1 MDRAVDQW
9 LLESFDEALEVLG
22 ASVREVILI
31 YLMKKRS
38 ISREEIPRRIDD
50 VLPCLEELLGYGA
63 KVVEKIAVKTF
74 AEKSAISLS
83 VAEGMRL
90 PELVRLVRRTKNQHG
105 QMVERD
111 HTRQH
116 SLRVG

>member
-1 MDRAVDQW
+1 MDRSVDKC
-9 LLESFDEALEVLG
+9 LLESFDGALEVLG

-31 YLMKKRS
+31 YLLKKRS

-63 KVVEKIAVKTF
+63 KVIEKIAVKTF
-74 AEKSAISLS
+74 AEKNAISLS
-83 VAEGMRL
+83 VAEGMHL
-90 PELVRLVRRTKNQHG
+90 PELVRLVKRTKNQQG

-111 HTRQH
+111 HSRQH
-116 SLRVG
+116 TLRVG

>member
-1 MDRAVDQW
+1 MERAVDQW
-9 LLESFDEALEVLG
+9 LLEAVEVALGVLG
-22 ASVREVILI
+22 ASVREALLI

-90 PELVRLVRRTKNQHG
+90 PELVRLARRTKNQHI
-105 QMVERD
+105 QTVERD
-111 HTRQH
+111 HSRQH
-116 SLRVG
+116 TLRVD